1 MAREPTQFTTVI
13 DYILELMGGGEKL
26 GSNEGEI
33 GSSENLNKEKIKQH
47 FEVVDTGA
55 GNSVKI
61 VNGESCALT
70 AALNEL
76 IKVFKLSSG
85 SFLER
90 RARRSHAHP
99 RPNHPSRPIPN
110 VSRYDRHP
118 VSILSKRPLS
128 ERPS

>member
-26 GSNEGEI
+26 GSSADEG
-33 GSSENLNKEKIKQH
+33 STENLSKEKVRQH
-47 FEVVDTGA
+47 YEVVDTGA

-76 IKVFKLSSG
+76 IKVRNG
-85 SFLER
+85 RRENER
-90 RARRSHAHP
+90 LH
-99 RPNHPSRPIPN
+99 
-110 VSRYDRHP
+110 
-118 VSILSKRPLS
+118 
-128 ERPS
+128 